1 MAAAKPKKTKKSSG
15 KEAQTKKAYEPTLW
29 ALVMDGTSIAQIS
42 YMKNEGY
49 SREIISKAYKDFDYK
64 KFTRLKDKNPIEYL
78 KEGKK
83 QIVGQWHAI
92 EGLSV
97 HNEKYTVRFL
107 INIGTILNDIEAA
120 LKTKS
125 KYMKWLRKNFGHKHM
140 RYFQQA
146 KQLANMG
153 DFAYDEAALG
163 KNRLLAFSRLISD
176 PKTNYQELLEKYPFK
191 DITEDHGSLV
201 FKQHV
206 DSIITFHRMKA
217 TGVDYIE
224 FAQAELIASILKEA
238 LPVKTAEKIAKWLG
252 HFKTEAKKKE
262 WLDNLI
268 LNHLQFPDQ
277 QSVAKKGQ
285 IKLRE
290 HLAFLINFGKQE
302 TLADATQI
310 EAVRDLVDREALMGL
325 HRLIQLLAEKLNI
338 ELAPPTGEKV
348 TSLQDR
354 KRRAA

>member
-1 MAAAKPKKTKKSSG
+1 MAAAKLKKAKKSSG
-15 KEAQTKKAYEPTLW
+15 KKLQNKKAYEPTLL
-29 ALVMDGTSIAQIS
+29 ALVMDGTSIIQIS
-42 YMKNEGY
+42 HMKNEGY
-49 SREIISKAYKDFDYK
+49 SREIISKAYKNFDYK
-64 KFTRLKDKNPIEYL
+64 KFAGLKDENFIEYL

-97 HNEKYTVRFL
+97 HNEKFTVRFL
-107 INIGTILNDIEAA
+107 INIRTILNDIEAA
-120 LKTKS
+120 LQTKS
-125 KYMKWLRKNFGHKHM
+125 KYMTWLRKNFGHKHM

-146 KQLANMG
+146 KQLAKMG
-153 DFAYDEAALG
+153 DFAYSEAALG
-163 KNRLLAFSRLISD
+163 KNRLLAFSRIISD

-191 DITEDHGSLV
+191 DITEDHDSLV

-224 FAQAELIASILKEA
+224 FAQAELIASILKSA
-238 LPVKTAEKIAKWLG
+238 IPVKLADRIAKWLVKFG
-252 HFKTEAKKKE
+252 TVERKQE
-262 WLDNLI
+262 WLENLI

-277 QSVAKKGQ
+277 PSGAKKGQ

-290 HLAFLINFGKQE
+290 HLAFLINFSKQE
-302 TLADATQI
+302 NLADAAQLET
-310 EAVRDLVDREALMGL
+310 VRDLVNQEALNGL
-325 HRLIQLLAEKLNI
+325 SRLIQLLAEKLNI
-338 ELAPPTGEKV
+338 ELVPPTGEKV